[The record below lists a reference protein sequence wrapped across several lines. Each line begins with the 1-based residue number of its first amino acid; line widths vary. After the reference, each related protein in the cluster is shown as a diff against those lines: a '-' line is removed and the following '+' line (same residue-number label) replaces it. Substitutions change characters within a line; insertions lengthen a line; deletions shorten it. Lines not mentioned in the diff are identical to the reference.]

1 MKDKPIKET
10 VTVWLIDV
18 RNLEPVEAQC
28 LPLLTPERRKAAE
41 GYRDQTAR
49 LRAVGAGL
57 LLRKVL
63 GVERDSDLSQSEYG
77 KPFLTASGPC
87 FSLSNAGHFAGL
99 AVARVPV
106 GLDIEQ
112 IKDDYPPVLR
122 RYFLPDE
129 LEWLDLAPSGERFCT
144 LWTRLESVLKA
155 EGTGFEGWRQRACS
169 LIQENGTWVLENAV
183 HDGHMIACAA
193 PEPFYLRLTNTNTDC
208 LLK

>member
-1 MKDKPIKET
+1 MRDKSIKET
-10 VTVWLIDV
+10 VTVWLTDI
-18 RNLEPVEAQC
+18 RGLEPVETQC

-41 GYRDQTAR
+41 DYQDKAAR
-49 LRAVGAGL
+49 LRAIGAGL

-63 GVERDSDLSQSEYG
+63 GVERDSDMNQNEYG
-77 KPFLTASGPC
+77 KPFLAAGGPQ
-87 FSLSNAGHFAGL
+87 FSLSNAGYYAAL
-99 AVARVPV
+99 AVAQVPV

-112 IKDDYPPVLR
+112 IKDEYPVILR

-129 LEWLDLAPSGERFCT
+129 LEWLDQAPSDKRFYT

-169 LIQENGTWVLENAV
+169 LIQEDGPWVIKNAV
-183 HDGHMIACAA
+183 HDGHMIACTAGK
-193 PEPFYLRLTNTNTDC
+193 PFYLRLTNMNTDY